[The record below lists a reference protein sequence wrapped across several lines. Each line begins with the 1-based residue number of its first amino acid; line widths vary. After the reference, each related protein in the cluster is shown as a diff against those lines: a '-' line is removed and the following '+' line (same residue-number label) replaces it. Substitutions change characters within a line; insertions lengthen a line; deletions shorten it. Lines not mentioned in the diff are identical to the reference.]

1 MRAKDGEQAPTRL
14 PHTRW
19 SLSVPAPVKWE
30 ENVFLT
36 PYRGRSIKDDHIW
49 DSPVEAETCEGMRT
63 WPEGGGKSV

>member
-36 PYRGRSIKDDHIW
+36 PYRGRSERRADMKLASGEIP
-49 DSPVEAETCEGMRT
+49 SPGCQPGLLQ
-63 WPEGGGKSV
+63 